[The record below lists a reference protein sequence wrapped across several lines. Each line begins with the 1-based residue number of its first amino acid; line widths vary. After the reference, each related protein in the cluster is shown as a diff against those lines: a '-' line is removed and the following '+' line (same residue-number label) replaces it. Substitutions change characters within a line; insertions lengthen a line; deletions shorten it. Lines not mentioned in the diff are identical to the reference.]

1 MKAWKLLFAVPVVGA
16 LAMVP
21 QNPSPDDPATIATI
35 SALQYVN
42 LQGATT
48 TVSARDVVEIRIL
61 DTVGDHV
68 RFEVVYDNSDYSLI
82 TAQSIHLLRNG
93 GGTREVK
100 LVHSKPE
107 RMRFPRLP

>member
-1 MKAWKLLFAVPVVGA
+1 MQAWKLLFALPVVGA

-21 QNPSPDDPATIATI
+21 QQPVADDPATIATI

-48 TVSARDVVEIRIL
+48 TISARDVVEIRIL
-61 DTVGDHV
+61 DDQGDHV
-68 RFEVVYDNSDYSLI
+68 RVEIVYDNRDYSLI
-82 TAQSIHLLRNG
+82 TAQAIHILRSG
-93 GGTREVK
+93 GGSREVK
-100 LVHSKPE
+100 LVHSKSD